1 MNFSEMP
8 VADCPLSDLE
18 RGKMLAHLDPLLRYL
33 GAPGDWGYES
43 KLGQMTIRLNEL
55 RNEIVRSARGA

>member
-1 MNFSEMP
+1 MMNYSEMP
-8 VADCPLSDLE
+8 VANCPLRDAE
-18 RGKMLAHLDPLLRYL
+18 RDTVLAHLDPLLRYL

-55 RNEIVRSARGA
+55 RNEIVRRAT